1 MEKSPIALSVE
12 MDWQKEC
19 RIKPNGV
26 TVTSQ
31 NGLSRLT
38 NVTQQ
43 SIGEGLLKWASLTP
57 TEVRSIQDS
66 QKWVTGET
74 RVNLAQTLIQCGI
87 TPTGEIDFSDGVS
100 DVIVTGIIK
109 HYAWRAG
116 RHCTEQAQ
124 KLDMVLTAV
133 AYRQLV
139 YRQLA
144 YDTPLPTSKLIGIQR
159 ENDALRQ
166 ELARLEAE
174 NKVYKLRSEFAL
186 PVSKSVPRV
195 SNEESEMMTALKSC
209 GFPMAAIARFCRRAY
224 QTVRRHA
231 V

>member
-1 MEKSPIALSVE
+1 MEKSPTALSVE

-26 TVTSQ
+26 TTTSIR
-31 NGLSRLT
+31 GLGRL
-38 NVTQQ
+38 VDVDHMALIRHFQP
-43 SIGEGLLKWASLTP
+43 SGDFFGSK
-57 TEVRSIQDS
+57 
-66 QKWVTGET
+66 
-74 RVNLAQTLIQCGI
+74 LAQTLVQHGFNPE
-87 TPTGEIDFSDGVS
+87 TFSESGVP
-100 DVIVTGIIK
+100 D
-109 HYAWRAG
+109 
-116 RHCTEQAQ
+116 
-124 KLDMVLTAV
+124 TAV
-133 AYRQLV
+133 ALVIEYYAYDAGKRCTDKAKAVARYLINRKYREEV
-139 YRQLA
+139 YRQLGW
-144 YDTPLPTSKLIGIQR
+144 DTPQSTSKLVGIQR

-195 SNEESEMMTALKSC
+195 SNEESEMMIALKSC